1 MCMKKIKN
9 ILFASLLIVASAF
22 TACSSDDDNAAANY
36 PLQAPS
42 FKLINME
49 PYDLADLDEKDYIIT
64 PIEFSSTT
72 IWKVMS
78 DKIWVLF
85 STTEDG
91 EYYNDIMGAAGVHK
105 IYMKITND
113 ARTFEPAGAKVA
125 FNYGGYTY
133 DLGTIY
139 RHAKLH
145 NTTIIDE
152 AGNIVNTIEI
162 DGSASTSFKID
173 ANYLCGIKS
182 YPEWLS
188 EPTIYNGA
196 YIFNVIEECT
206 PYEMSGSIV
215 VASEDG
221 TSEQPF
227 SVNYSGMNPDAIT
240 ISGSYV
246 PWEWF
251 VALDG
256 KTFLKEG
263 SASSIESETEDV
275 YVENSLPF
283 TVKCFNYDCKF
294 LLIEENADGTFR
306 ILNDSWL
313 NASRS
318 DVDLSTVNVVA
329 KPFVP
334 TTEKRSRR
342 GYIFAIPSGVYDNV
356 LASLSA
362 SADITTAID
371 NNIKYVL
378 ADVTQKDIF
387 AIEGFSVTGSD
398 GTSFITEEEPAGDF
412 YDWVSSELSITDVYT
427 MTGVNGVKYTLNTLY
442 TEADWGGG
450 YSIYDKSGNSY
461 TNARVWG
468 LSRKLVDGYYVLTL
482 TVPDAERFTEPVIIR
497 LHSSNVN
504 KKALI
509 IKPVNY

>member
-1 MCMKKIKN
+1 MKN
-9 ILFASLLIVASAF
+9 ILFASVFAVACAF
-22 TACSSDDDNAAANY
+22 TACSSDDDNAIANY
-36 PLQAPS
+36 PMQPSS

-49 PYDLADLDEKDYIIT
+49 PYDLADLDKTDYIIT

-72 IWKVMS
+72 TWKAMS

-113 ARTFEPAGAKVA
+113 ARTFEPAGARVT

-133 DLGTIY
+133 DFGTIY
-139 RHAKLH
+139 RHAKQH
-145 NTTIIDE
+145 ATTILDE
-152 AGNIVNTIEI
+152 AGNAVSAIEI
-162 DGSASTSFKID
+162 DGSASTSFKIE

-188 EPTIYNGA
+188 EPTIYNGS
-196 YIFNVIEECT
+196 YIFNVIDEYV
-206 PYEMSGSIV
+206 PFEMSGSIV

-221 TSEQPF
+221 TAEQAFP
-227 SVNYSGMNPDAIT
+227 VNYAGMNPDAIT
-240 ISGSYV
+240 ISGSYA

-251 VALDG
+251 VSLDG

-263 SASSIESETEDV
+263 SASSIESDTEDV

-294 LLIEENADGTFR
+294 LSIEENADGTFS
-306 ILNDSWL
+306 ILNNAWL
-313 NASRS
+313 TASRS
-318 DVDLSTVNVVA
+318 DADLSTVNVVA
-329 KPFVP
+329 KPFVA
-334 TTEKRSRR
+334 TTAKRSRR

-371 NNIKYVL
+371 DNIKYVL

-398 GTSFITEEEPAGDF
+398 GTSFITEEEPAGDL

-427 MTGVNGVKYTLNTLY
+427 MNGVNGVKYTVNTLY

-450 YSIYDKSGNSY
+450 YSIYDKSNNSY

-468 LSRKLVDGYYVLTL
+468 LSRKLVDGYYVLTF
-482 TVPDAERFTEPVIIR
+482 TVPAATRFTEPVIIR
-497 LHSSNVN
+497 LHTSNVN

-509 IKPVNY
+509 IKPVN

>member
-1 MCMKKIKN
+1 MKN
-9 ILFASLLIVASAF
+9 ILFASVFAVACAF
-22 TACSSDDDNAAANY
+22 TACSSDDDNAIANY
-36 PLQAPS
+36 PMQPSS

-49 PYDLADLDEKDYIIT
+49 PYDLADLDKTDYIIT

-72 IWKVMS
+72 TWKAMS

-113 ARTFEPAGAKVA
+113 ARTFEPAGARVT

-145 NTTIIDE
+145 ATTILDE
-152 AGNIVNTIEI
+152 AGNAVSAIEI
-162 DGSASTSFKID
+162 DGSASTSFKIE

-188 EPTIYNGA
+188 EPIIYNGS
-196 YIFNVIEECT
+196 YMFNVIDEYT
-206 PYEMSGSIV
+206 PYELTGSIV

-221 TSEQPF
+221 ATEQAIA
-227 SVNYSGMNPDAIT
+227 VNYSGMAPAAIR
-240 ISGSYV
+240 ISGDYTS
-246 PWEWF
+246 WGWF
-251 VALDG
+251 VSLDG

-263 SASSIESETEDV
+263 STSSVEGESEDV
-275 YVENSLPF
+275 FVENALPF
-283 TVKCFNYDCKF
+283 TIKCFNYDCKF
-294 LLIEENADGTFR
+294 LFIEENADGTF
-306 ILNDSWL
+306 IASENGWL
-313 NASRS
+313 SAERS
-318 DVDLSTVNVVA
+318 DDDLSTVKVVA
-329 KPFVP
+329 TPFAA
-334 TTEKRSRR
+334 TKAKRSRK
-342 GYIFAIPSGVYDNV
+342 GYLFAIPSGVYGEV
-356 LASLSA
+356 LSSISSA
-362 SADITTAID
+362 TDAATFVD
-371 NNIKYVL
+371 NNINYALVE
-378 ADVTQKDIF
+378 VTQKDIF

-398 GTSFITEEEPAGDF
+398 GSSFITEAEPAGEL

-427 MTGVNGVKYTLNTLY
+427 MNGINGVKYTINTLY
-442 TEADWGGG
+442 TEEDWNGG
-450 YSIYDKSGNSY
+450 YSIYDMSGNSY

-468 LSRKLVDGYYVLTL
+468 LSRKIVDGYYIFTL
-482 TVPDAERFTEPVIIR
+482 TVPAATRFTEPVIIR

-509 IKPVNY
+509 IKPVND